1 VEASLSKR
9 RVNIFLI
16 NKGVIIYAIL
26 VLLLHIVV
34 LIYNFCINMGI
45 FYNVF
50 YESFDFLIKNTIEE
64 GVCFEKFYVA
74 VIIDEVWILHV
85 GLSSVTYDHIF
96 RERNLLEDALSKECL
111 GFAHGEWVV
120 LAN

>member
-1 VEASLSKR
+1 MEVALSKR

-34 LIYNFCINMGI
+34 LICNFCINLSI

-50 YESFDFLIKNTIEE
+50 YESFNFLINNTIE
-64 GVCFEKFYVA
+64 VL
-74 VIIDEVWILHV
+74 IL
-85 GLSSVTYDHIF
+85 
-96 RERNLLEDALSKECL
+96 
-111 GFAHGEWVV
+111 W
-120 LAN
+120 